1 MATAP
6 NSINYGDQL
15 PLGIEAK
22 SQRRLF
28 FPATGATYTGSSNS
42 IIRFNINYDG
52 MLDTSQ
58 SYFKFKFTAPTE
70 TGKGLVRDLGQPEI
84 ARLVVSSG
92 GVVLE
97 DIINYNSL
105 VGGIL
110 APAQYGDNQMCEANH
125 NLQLFKKRVS
135 GADGTAI
142 AMVGQ
147 VQQNTYFENGNLIG
161 NLVSSEID
169 VGTTREGGSDSGNP
183 TIASGK
189 SHTFTYKLYSG
200 LLDNEKYL
208 PLVLMNNGLDIEI
221 HLASPND
228 IGINDFTTPE
238 YTISEVRYVAHLI
251 DLQRDFYDMLRMTQ
265 QQSGGVLQIAGT
277 TFRNFTNQVDA
288 DVSGAKT
295 YNIPVRARSIKSVLF
310 RFAPRVNTKTEYNL
324 SYSSHANVSEFQCQI
339 GATRYPPTSIRSN
352 TLTNRSEPYFELM
365 KAFGKLGSTIHQNLL
380 RGCNYLGSDTGDLS
394 EAEGS
399 TLVGFAPYGIDLETF
414 RAEIENG
421 IDTSSRALPLSL
433 LVSHDVGDNLGTTDM
448 TLHTFVMI
456 DSLFFVNMD
465 GSVSVSS

>member
-1 MATAP
+1 MAVAP

-28 FPATGATYTGSSNS
+28 FPATGDSYTGSSNA

-58 SYFKFKFTAPTE
+58 SYLKFKLTAPTE
-70 TGKGLVRDLGQPEI
+70 VGKGMVRDLGQPEI

-125 NLQLFKKRVS
+125 NLQLFHGRSAGEISTTTAGFAVS
-135 GADGTAI
+135 T
-142 AMVGQ
+142 
-147 VQQNTYFENGNLIG
+147 FENGNLIG
-161 NLVSSEID
+161 NLLSSEID
-169 VGTTREGGSDSGNP
+169 ISSTRDDEIDSANP
-183 TIASGK
+183 TIETGK

-208 PLVLMNNGLDIEI
+208 PLVLMNNGLDIEL

-228 IGINDFTTPE
+228 IGLSNFTTPE
-238 YTISEVRYVAHLI
+238 YTISEIRYVAHLI

-277 TFRNFTNQVDA
+277 TFRNFTNNVDA
-288 DVSGAKT
+288 SVSGAQT

-310 RFAPRVNTKTEYNL
+310 RFAPRNNTKTEYNL
-324 SYSSHANVSEFQCQI
+324 SYSSHGNVSAYQVQI
-339 GATRYPPTSIRSN
+339 GATRFPPTQIQSHP
-352 TLTNRSEPYFELM
+352 LTNKSEPYFELM
-365 KAFGKLGSTIHQNLL
+365 KSFGKLGSTIHQNLL
-380 RGCNYLGSDTGDLS
+380 RGTNYLNAATGDLA
-394 EAEGS
+394 EAEGG
-399 TLVGFAPYGIDLETF
+399 TLVGFSPYGIDLETF

-421 IDTSSRALPLSL
+421 IDTSSRALPMSL
-433 LVSHDVGDNLGTTDM
+433 LVQHDAGQNLGTTDM

-456 DSLFFVNMD
+456 DSLFFINMD

>member
-1 MATAP
+1 M
-6 NSINYGDQL
+6 
-15 PLGIEAK
+15 
-22 SQRRLF
+22 
-28 FPATGATYTGSSNS
+28 
-42 IIRFNINYDG
+42 
-52 MLDTSQ
+52 
-58 SYFKFKFTAPTE
+58 
-70 TGKGLVRDLGQPEI
+70 GQPEI

-125 NLQLFKKRVS
+125 NLQLFKKRIG

-142 AMVGQ
+142 TMLGE
-147 VQQNTYFENGNLIG
+147 VQANTYFENGNLIG
-161 NLVSSEID
+161 NLVSSPID
-169 VGTTREGGSDSGNP
+169 ITEQRATSGVGNP
-183 TIASGK
+183 TIGSGV

-228 IGINDFTTPE
+228 IGLNDFTTPE
-238 YTISEVRYVAHLI
+238 YQISEVRYVAHLI

-277 TFRNFTNQVDA
+277 TFRNFTNQVES
-288 DVSGAKT
+288 DVTGAKT
-295 YNIPVRARSIKSVLF
+295 YNVPVRARSIKSVLF
-310 RFAPRVNTKTEYNL
+310 RFAPRVSTATEYNL

-352 TLTNRSEPYFELM
+352 PQNNKSEPYFELM
-365 KAFGKLGSTIHQNLL
+365 KSFGKLGSTIHQNLL
-380 RGCNYLGSDTGDLS
+380 RGQNYLAIDTGDLA

-433 LVSHDVGDNLGTTDM
+433 LVSHDAGIGDLNTDM